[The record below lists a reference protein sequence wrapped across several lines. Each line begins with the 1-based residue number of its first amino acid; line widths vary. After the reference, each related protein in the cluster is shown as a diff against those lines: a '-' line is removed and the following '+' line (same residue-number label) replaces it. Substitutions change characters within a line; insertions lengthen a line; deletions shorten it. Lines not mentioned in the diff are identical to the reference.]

1 MPALRPRVAELP
13 RDRPTDGV
21 FGVQLRL
28 LGYAAA
34 VGVAVRG
41 RGSELHH
48 RGASHRVELLMEV
61 PLALALLIMVM
72 GFFGSFACM
81 AVIVYCTLNWL
92 KQED

>member
-1 MPALRPRVAELP
+1 
-13 RDRPTDGV
+13 
-21 FGVQLRL
+21 
-28 LGYAAA
+28 
-34 VGVAVRG
+34 
-41 RGSELHH
+41 
-48 RGASHRVELLMEV
+48 MEV